1 MKQNLYPIYP
11 LPNTFIEYIM
21 VTKKDFLW
29 SKGHKGLGLF
39 PALTKKDEAHVI
51 ASKMNDMLLWS
62 FLTDFS
68 PTFLYEHH
76 YVQGPIKDCD
86 GSVAGVFTPV
96 HLGPSCFAPR
106 FDVPGL
112 LVRPGFIR

>member
-1 MKQNLYPIYP
+1 MKQNPYPIYP
-11 LPNTFIEYIM
+11 ITLLSISWSQ
-21 VTKKDFLW
+21 KKTDHHFLW
-29 SKGHKGLGLF
+29 SKGHKDLGLF
-39 PALTKKDEAHVI
+39 PALTKKDEVHVI

-68 PTFLYEHH
+68 PAFLYEHH

-96 HLGPSCFAPR
+96 HLGP
-106 FDVPGL
+106 
-112 LVRPGFIR
+112 